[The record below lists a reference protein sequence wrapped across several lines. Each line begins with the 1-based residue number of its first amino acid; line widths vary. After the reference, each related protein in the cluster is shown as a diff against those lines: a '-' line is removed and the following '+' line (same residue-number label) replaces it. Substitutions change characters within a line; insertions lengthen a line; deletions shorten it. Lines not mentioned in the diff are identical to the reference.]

1 MIFFIVKMN
10 FSLHLT
16 EIYQND
22 HKDEKFYLI
31 PILQCHSRDKGN
43 NPVKYRYYKGSQ

>member
-22 HKDEKFYLI
+22 HKDEKFYFNSHIAVPLK
-31 PILQCHSRDKGN
+31 R
-43 NPVKYRYYKGSQ
+43 